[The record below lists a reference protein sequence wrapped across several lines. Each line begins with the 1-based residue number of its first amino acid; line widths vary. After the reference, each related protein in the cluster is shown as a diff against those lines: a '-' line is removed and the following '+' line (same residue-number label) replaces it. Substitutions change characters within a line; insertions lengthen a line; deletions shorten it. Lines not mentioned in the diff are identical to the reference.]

1 MTNIN
6 IGKGIELAVDF
17 ERLPAN
23 AIEHLLKIG
32 ARNVLMDA
40 HAGITEKEY
49 PDESA
54 RKDAARAVAEKKLD
68 ALMSGEVRV
77 AGVRGPRGDA
87 VATEMKRIAKG
98 VILGHAK
105 SKGLGA
111 EVVKTNFNDWMAAY
125 VAKNEADLR
134 AKAEA
139 NLAQQAELQVD
150 LDDLL
155 AKGGDHVGE
164 LDAATMEL

>member
-1 MTNIN
+1 MTTFIN
-6 IGKGIELAVDF
+6 IGKGIDMAVDV
-17 ERLPAN
+17 ESLPAM
-23 AIEHLLKIG
+23 ALDHIIRIG
-32 ARNVLMDA
+32 LRNVLMDA
-40 HAGITEKEY
+40 HASITEKEY
-49 PDESA
+49 PDAGLRVE
-54 RKDAARAVAEKKLD
+54 AARAVAQKKLE
-68 ALMSGEVRV
+68 ALMRGEVRV

-111 EVVKTNFNDWMAAY
+111 DVVKTNFNDWMAAY

-139 NLAQQAELQVD
+139 NLAQQAELTVD
-150 LDDLL
+150 LDDLI
-155 AKGGDHVGE
+155 G
-164 LDAATMEL
+164 